1 MDCFTQLSSLITDLS
16 NEYFAYLPIDPPKDI
31 LSKIPSEIPSF
42 LDNTPPC
49 RALRAAYVQHVVSK
63 TLTYRVFQPFLFTLG
78 RRYDKADTFFQMLSM
93 DIRRKSVRREAFWRQ
108 QTLKAAYT
116 TSDAKQSINVA
127 AAVIVDE
134 IIDHIRHFADPR
146 QLDSLLTAVRKI
158 VKLAA
163 ETWRHARVER
173 ELVLASFPAPDAET
187 VDNEGW
193 AEYAAKEEAAP
204 APGTTK
210 REPSRHVVLR
220 TFPRVVRE
228 AAHEDFA
235 GSPGRETSCVYATG
249 EVLYSDSPVVMARL
263 QELSKKSTEIVV
275 TEEKKP
281 VDVPKEEEVKVE
293 VDLPAVPEP
302 VAPAPAEPDV
312 TSRSATPVPQATKG
326 SATPV
331 RSSTPAPAAVK
342 RSSTPPPVRS
352 STPIPVRNGA
362 ASMPVSPRG
371 KESSTKE

>member
-1 MDCFTQLSSLITDLS
+1 VDCFTQLSSLIATLS
-16 NEYFAYLPIDPPKDI
+16 HEHFAYLPIDPPKDI
-31 LSKIPSEIPSF
+31 LSKIPSELPSF
-42 LDNTPPC
+42 LDNTPPS

-173 ELVLASFPAPDAET
+173 ELVLASFPAPDAEAI
-187 VDNEGW
+187 DNEGW
-193 AEYAAKEEAAP
+193 TEYAAAAKEEESTP
-204 APGTTK
+204 KP
-210 REPSRHVVLR
+210 EPSRHVVLR

-235 GSPGRETSCVYATG
+235 SGSDRATSCMYSSG

-263 QELSKKSTEIVV
+263 QELAKRSAETLVV
-275 TEEKKP
+275 VEDEKKVEDKVEKVEEP
-281 VDVPKEEEVKVE
+281 PLSPPKTPKEVEEEVKVE
-293 VDLPAVPEP
+293 MAAVPELE
-302 VAPAPAEPDV
+302 PAPV
-312 TSRSATPVPQATKG
+312 VRSATPTPVKSSPPVR

-331 RSSTPAPAAVK
+331 RSPTPVK
-342 RSSTPPPVRS
+342 VGVSSSVP
-352 STPIPVRNGA
+352 G
-362 ASMPVSPRG
+362 SPRG
-371 KESSTKE
+371 KAVR

>member
-1 MDCFTQLSSLITDLS
+1 VDCFAQLSSLIADLS
-16 NEYFAYLPIDPPKDI
+16 HEHFAYLPIDPPKDI

-42 LDNTPPC
+42 LDNTPAS

-173 ELVLASFPAPDAET
+173 ELVLASFPAPDAEAI
-187 VDNEGW
+187 DNEGW
-193 AEYAAKEEAAP
+193 NEYGAKEESAP
-204 APGTTK
+204 APADGPK
-210 REPSRHVVLR
+210 PEPSRHVVLR

-235 GSPGRETSCVYATG
+235 VGPDRATSCVYTSG
-249 EVLYSDSPVVMARL
+249 QVLYSDSPVVMARL
-263 QELSKKSTEIVV
+263 QELAKKSTETLVV
-275 TEEKKP
+275 VEEQKKVEEAP
-281 VDVPKEEEVKVE
+281 PSPPKTPKVEVVKVE
-293 VDLPAVPEP
+293 VPAVPE
-302 VAPAPAEPDV
+302 VIPAL
-312 TSRSATPVPQATKG
+312 RSSTPTPVKSP
-326 SATPV
+326 PLV
-331 RSSTPAPAAVK
+331 RSSTPVRTSSVPA
-342 RSSTPPPVRS
+342 
-352 STPIPVRNGA
+352 
-362 ASMPVSPRG
+362 SPGRG
-371 KESSTKE
+371 KGQSVKALDKKV